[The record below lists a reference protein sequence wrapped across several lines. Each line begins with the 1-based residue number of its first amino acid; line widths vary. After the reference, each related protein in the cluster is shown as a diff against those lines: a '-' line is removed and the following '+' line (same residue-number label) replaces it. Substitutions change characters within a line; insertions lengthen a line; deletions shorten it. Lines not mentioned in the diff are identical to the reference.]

1 MNYPVYNNNNKVK
14 EEVAG
19 EGSTD
24 ADVSMRS
31 SRESDQARNRSEME
45 PKDSKKV
52 TDNLSVLNHPPQ

>member
-1 MNYPVYNNNNKVK
+1 MNYPVYNNNKVK

-24 ADVSMRS
+24 AEVSMRS

-52 TDNLSVLNHPPQ
+52 TDNLSVLNHPPPQ